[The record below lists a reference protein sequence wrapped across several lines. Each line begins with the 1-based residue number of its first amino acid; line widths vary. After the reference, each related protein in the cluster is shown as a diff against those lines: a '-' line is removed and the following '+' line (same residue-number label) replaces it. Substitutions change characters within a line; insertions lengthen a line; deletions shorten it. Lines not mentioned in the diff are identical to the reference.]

1 MRARRARW
9 AVVAIGMAV
18 AALFGACAP
27 AGGYKIALKNPDGTA
42 VRWNPCQ
49 QIRYVVNLAGAPSFT
64 LSETSRAVAE
74 LESASGLDFVYAGT
88 TTERPGG
95 RPARN
100 GTGWSPVLISFATA
114 TEVPFSSP
122 NASGWGQPVAVVA
135 DTTTGRQQYVTGQVV
150 LRPGGWTQGTSSS
163 NPLSLML
170 QHELGHVVGLGHA
183 TAAGQIMGT
192 AGNGSVRQWGEGDL
206 VGLEQVGR
214 PAGCLPVVP

>member
-1 MRARRARW
+1 M
-9 AVVAIGMAV
+9 AIGLAV
-18 AALFGACAP
+18 AALFGACVP
-27 AGGYKIALKNPDGTA
+27 AGSYKIALKNPDDSA

-49 QIRYVVNLAGAPSFT
+49 PIRYVVNLAGAPSFT
-64 LSETSRAVAE
+64 LSETSRAVAA

-100 GTGWSPVLISFATA
+100 PALYGSGWSPVLISFATA
-114 TEVPFSSP
+114 AEVPFSSP

-135 DTTTGRQQYVTGQVV
+135 NTTTGRQQYVTGQVV
-150 LRPGGWTQGTSSS
+150 LRPSGWTQGTSSA

-183 TAAGQIMGT
+183 TVGAQIMGT

-206 VGLEQVGR
+206 AGLEEVGR
-214 PAGCLPVVP
+214 PAGCLPIVP